1 MFAPTTFGRLL
12 FGAMIAALLARRGL
26 RKKSL
31 SPSGSR
37 AAFAV
42 AFLSWGASVR
52 FGTTLLAFYW
62 SSTKFTRWGEA
73 LKQSRDSGHKPG
85 GQRDAGQVLAC
96 SAVGTVVALLFAAVQ
111 GEHDAPVDYTAA
123 YARSWLLCA
132 YLGHYACCAADT
144 WASELGMLELGDPWL
159 VTSWGRRVPAGTN
172 GGVSVTGLLAS
183 ALGGGSMGLIFFGFD
198 LLLLGLG
205 PGGGGPEGHV
215 WHLRTLLV
223 LHLVSLGAAAGLFGS
238 LLDSL
243 LGATVQA
250 TYYDTESKTI
260 VQAPGPGVRC
270 ICGRPLLTN
279 HQVNFVSVLA
289 TTVLAGFAGAS
300 FV

>member
-1 MFAPTTFGRLL
+1 MLAPTTFGRLL
-12 FGAMIAALLARRGL
+12 CGAVIAALLARRGL
-26 RKKSL
+26 RKNSL

-37 AAFAV
+37 AAFVV

-73 LKQSRDSGHKPG
+73 LKRSRDSGHKPG

-96 SAVGTVVALLFAAVQ
+96 SAVGTAVALLFAAVQ

-144 WASELGMLELGDPWL
+144 WASELGMLESGDPFL
-159 VTSWGRRVPAGTN
+159 ITTGRRVPPGTN
-172 GGVSVTGLLAS
+172 GGVSVTGTLAS
-183 ALGGGSMGLIFFGFD
+183 ALGGGFIGAIFFAFD
-198 LLLLGLG
+198 VALLG
-205 PGGGGPEGHV
+205 PGGHDPAGHV